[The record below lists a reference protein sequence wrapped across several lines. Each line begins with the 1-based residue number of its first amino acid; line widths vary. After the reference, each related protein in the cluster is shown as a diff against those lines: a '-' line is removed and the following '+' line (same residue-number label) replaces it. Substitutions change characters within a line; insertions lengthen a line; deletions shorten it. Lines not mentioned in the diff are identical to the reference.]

1 MGGRVQKAIE
11 VLMGEH
17 RLIEQALGSL
27 ETYGGLVRGGAPA
40 EREVVGGYAAFF
52 RGFADTCHHG
62 KEEDIL
68 FRRMVAR
75 GFPQQ
80 AGPLAVML
88 HEHELGR
95 RHVAGLH
102 ALSEGPGALTAPEA
116 SVLLGHAD
124 AYVPLLRQ
132 HIQKEDLILY
142 PLALQVL
149 DGGELDAMNTAFEA
163 FEARLEA
170 DGSADRLR
178 SLLEHLTARFR
189 PDPAR
194 MAEGSRLS
202 CGMPGR

>member
-1 MGGRVQKAIE
+1 MQKAIE

-27 ETYGGLVRGGAPA
+27 ETYGGLVRAGAPA
-40 EREVVGGYAAFF
+40 ERAVIRDYAAFL
-52 RGFADTCHHG
+52 RGFADICHHG
-62 KEEDIL
+62 KEEEIL
-68 FRRMVAR
+68 FQRMVAH

-95 RHVAGLH
+95 RHVASLH
-102 ALSEGPGALTAPEA
+102 ALAEGPGALTAPEA

-149 DGGELDAMNTAFEA
+149 DAGELDAMNTAFEV
-163 FEARLEA
+163 FQARLDA
-170 DGSADRLR
+170 DGSTDRLR
-178 SLLEHLTARFR
+178 SLAEGLSARYR
-189 PDPAR
+189 PDPVR
-194 MAEGSRLS
+194 MAEGSRLV
-202 CGMPGR
+202 CGAPRA